1 MLERRTFKRAVG
13 EVVLIVVGVLIA
25 LAASDWQ
32 QARSDRRAELAVL
45 GELRTALTQDLQAL
59 EAQVVRY
66 ERIDQRVSTLLEIMK
81 SGAPYADSLD
91 AYFGTLYGFAFPR
104 LNRAGYESL
113 KSRGLDLISDDAL
126 RSQIARVYE
135 QSYAR
140 LDDAHESERR
150 VILDL
155 LRPYFLV
162 HFKDL
167 RFNVSAT
174 PLDYR
179 FVSTDQEFLNL
190 ADYRLQLVRQ
200 NHMTGNFDE
209 ALPELR
215 SLLAALAAALGDSA

>member
-1 MLERRTFKRAVG
+1 MLDKNTYRRAVG
-13 EVVLIVVGVLIA
+13 EVVMIVVGVLIA

-32 QARSDRRAELAVL
+32 QGRSERRTELDVL
-45 GELRTALTQDLQAL
+45 GELRTALSQDLQDI
-59 EAQVVRY
+59 ENQVIRY
-66 ERIDQRVSTLLEIMK
+66 ERIDHRVSTLLEIIH

-91 AYFGTLYGFAFPR
+91 AYFGALYGVEFPR

-113 KSRGLDLISDDAL
+113 KSSGLDLISDDAL

-135 QSYAR
+135 QSYVR
-140 LDDAHESERR
+140 LDDAHDSERM

-155 LRPYFLV
+155 LRPYVLV

-174 PLDYR
+174 PLDYD

-190 ADYRLQLVRQ
+190 VDYRLQLVRQ
-200 NHMTGNFDE
+200 NHMGNFDE
-209 ALPELR
+209 ALPEIRRLV
-215 SLLAALAAALGDSA
+215 AALDEALGQ

>member
-1 MLERRTFKRAVG
+1 VLDRKTFKRAVG
-13 EVVLIVVGVLIA
+13 EVVMIVVGVLIA

-32 QARSDRRAELAVL
+32 QGRSERRAELDVL
-45 GELRTALTQDLQAL
+45 GELRTALNQDLEDL
-59 EAQVVRY
+59 EAQVLRY
-66 ERIDQRVSTLLEIMK
+66 ERIDRRVSTLLEIMD

-91 AYFGTLYGFAFPR
+91 AYFGTLYGIDFPR

-140 LDDAHESERR
+140 LDDALDSERM

-174 PLDYR
+174 PLDYG
-179 FVSTDQEFLNL
+179 FVSTDPQFLNL
-190 ADYRLQLVRQ
+190 VDYRIQLVRQ
-200 NHMTGNFDE
+200 NHLGNFDA
-209 ALPELR
+209 ALPEIR
-215 SLLAALAAALGDSA
+215 SLVAALDGVLGG